1 MKDFATF
8 VLSHLPP
15 PPARVLEV
23 GCGEEG
29 GVTPALVAC
38 GFDVLAIDPEAP
50 EGPEYRRVTLEQ
62 VDEPGR
68 FAVAVAGRVLH
79 HVHPLEPALAK
90 LATLAPLLVVDEFAP
105 ERIDEAAQDWYE
117 GQHRAL
123 RAAGEPPKGPPS
135 LDAWRAAHAGLHP
148 SNILLGALREHYR
161 ELVYEQLPYLY
172 RWLGGVTT
180 EGLEEALIAAEAIRP
195 IGWRWVGKARA
206 AGAVRAS

>member
-1 MKDFATF
+1 MADFATF

-29 GVTPALVAC
+29 GVTPALVAA

-62 VDEPGR
+62 LDEPGP

-79 HVHPLEPALAK
+79 HVHPLQPALAK
-90 LATLAPLLVVDEFAP
+90 LTRIAPRLVVDEFAP
-105 ERIDEAAQDWYE
+105 ERIDAAAQEWYE

-123 RAAGEPPKGPPS
+123 RAAGEAPKGPPG
-135 LDAWRAAHAGLHP
+135 LDDWRAAHAGLHP
-148 SNILLGALREHYR
+148 SGILLGALREHYR
-161 ELVYEQLPYLY
+161 ELVYEQRPYLY
-172 RWLGGVTT
+172 RWLGGVAT
-180 EGLEEALIAAEAIRP
+180 ESLEEALVAAGAIRP
-195 IGWRWVGKARA
+195 IGWRWVGEAREARA
-206 AGAVRAS
+206 S